1 MESRYKRVALGLLA
15 AVVVFLIG
23 ISGLDAQTPSEAP
36 VFSDG
41 DFWRYKVSEF
51 GDYMKT
57 DRQLDGV
64 YEVVYKSGRFLV
76 RKVDEN
82 TSQKTVQDAGLFIAL
97 LSPGAKLEYVRFP
110 MRVGSSWTT
119 SYVFR
124 PRRRNVD
131 RFVTASTKVSGFG
144 SFATQDKQIASG
156 LPF

>member
-1 MESRYKRVALGLLA
+1 
-15 AVVVFLIG
+15 
-23 ISGLDAQTPSEAP
+23 
-36 VFSDG
+36 
-41 DFWRYKVSEF
+41 
-51 GDYMKT
+51 MKT

-124 PRRRNVD
+124 PAAKKRGPVCNREYEGVRVWLFCNS
-131 RFVTASTKVSGFG
+131 R
-144 SFATQDKQIASG
+144 
-156 LPF
+156 